1 MRALPFI
8 DSVVILV
15 VIALVLGVAA
25 GAAGAYLA
33 FRPALAERRR
43 RVEQVIGLERALAET
58 RAELQAER
66 GVLDERLEAAMKA
79 LSAEALDA
87 SSARFLELA
96 DSRLSGYVRPLT
108 ESLEK
113 MDVQLRGVERV
124 RQEAY
129 GALQAQVSTL
139 SERAGSL
146 TNALRTPHV
155 RGRWGEAQLRNVVEY
170 AGMVEHC
177 DYVAQATTST
187 EDGTLRPDLVVRIPG
202 GKHVVVDAKAP
213 LAAYLDAFETSDDT
227 ERHARLADHARQVRD
242 HVTKLSA
249 KGYWRQFEPSPD
261 LVVMFLPDESYLRAA
276 HEHDPALQ
284 EYAWSSNVILASPT
298 TLLILLRTVATTWQ
312 QETVAE
318 SAREVSALGR
328 ELYKRL
334 ATMGA
339 HFGKLGKSLD
349 GAVRTYNE
357 TVGSLERQV
366 LPQARRFEQHGIKGI
381 ELPEL
386 NSVQN
391 QTRPL
396 VAAELVESD
405 PESEQ
410 RALEAISGADAA

>member
-1 MRALPFI
+1 ML
-8 DSVVILV
+8 VLV
-15 VIALVLGVAA
+15 VSALVLGAA
-25 GAAGAYLA
+25 VGSTGVYLA
-33 FRPALAERRR
+33 LRPALGERRHR
-43 RVEQVIGLERALAET
+43 IDEVIVLERSLAET
-58 RAELQAER
+58 RAELEAER
-66 GVLDERLEAAMKA
+66 GVLDERLQAAMKA
-79 LSAEALDA
+79 LSADALDA

-108 ESLEK
+108 DSLEK
-113 MDVQLRGVERV
+113 MDAQLRGVERV

-177 DYVAQATTST
+177 DYVSQATTST
-187 EDGTLRPDLVVRIPG
+187 EDGTMRPDLVVRIPG

-213 LAAYLDAFETSDDT
+213 LAAYLDAFETSDDA
-227 ERHARLADHARQVRD
+227 ERELRLADHARQVRE

-249 KGYWRQFEPSPD
+249 KGYWRQFDPSPD
-261 LVVMFLPDESYLRAA
+261 FVVMFLPDESYLRTA
-276 HEHDPALQ
+276 HEHDPTLQ
-284 EYAWSSNVILASPT
+284 EYAWSSNVILASPS
-298 TLLILLRTVATTWQ
+298 TLMVLLRTVAITWQ
-312 QETVAE
+312 QETIAE
-318 SAREVSALGR
+318 SAREVSDLGR

-334 ATMGA
+334 STMGA
-339 HFGKLGKSLD
+339 HFGKLGKTLD
-349 GAVRTYNE
+349 GAVRAYNE

-386 NSVQN
+386 PPIQN
-391 QTRPL
+391 QARQL

-410 RALEAISGADAA
+410 RRLEAISGGGAA